1 MTAMPSVTAASPT
14 LVVVG
19 LLTRG
24 EGPDTRFL
32 VARRPAD
39 AGHLPGAWEL
49 PGGKVEPGEAPAEA
63 LVRELSEELGLV
75 GLSPADCR
83 PLSFSHHVYAAEPRP
98 DGTTR
103 PARALL
109 LLCFHVA
116 LADGHG
122 EPRPLASDALAWLD
136 REALLA
142 LPMPAANAALLWQLS
157 DGFMHPCA

>member
-1 MTAMPSVTAASPT
+1 MTANASASPT

-24 EGPDTRFL
+24 DGPGTRFL

-39 AGHLPGAWEL
+39 AAHLPGAWEL

-75 GLSPADCR
+75 GLSPAECR
-83 PLSFSHHVYAAEPRP
+83 PLSFSHHVYAAETRP
-98 DGTTR
+98 DGATR
-103 PARALL
+103 PAKAWL

-116 LADGHG
+116 LADAHG

-136 REALLA
+136 RTALLA